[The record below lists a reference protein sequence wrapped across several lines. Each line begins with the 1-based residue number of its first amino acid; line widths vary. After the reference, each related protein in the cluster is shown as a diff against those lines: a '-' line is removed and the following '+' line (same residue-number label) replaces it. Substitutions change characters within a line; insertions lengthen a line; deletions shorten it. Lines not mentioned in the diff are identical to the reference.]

1 MNKKEQLEALI
12 RYFSNGNKSAFAS
25 KLGLKPQSINNW
37 FARNT
42 FDIDLVYSKCENISP
57 DWLLSGKG
65 DMLKTSPVNNK
76 PLDQFQYTPTIPDS
90 KKVDTT
96 TSELTL
102 YIRELVSKIESL
114 SRENGK
120 LQACIDMITNDLRA
134 SGGGGILH
142 CPKTI
147 PSPVDC
153 EEPNSPAD
161 NPQR

>member
-1 MNKKEQLEALI
+1 MNFYKTI
-12 RYFSNGNKSAFAS
+12 
-25 KLGLKPQSINNW
+25 
-37 FARNT
+37 
-42 FDIDLVYSKCENISP
+42 
-57 DWLLSGKG
+57 WLLSGKG

-120 LQACIDMITNDLRA
+120 LQARIDMITNDLRA

-142 CPKTI
+142 SSKTI
-147 PSPVDC
+147 SPSMDSEKPS
-153 EEPNSPAD
+153 SPAD